1 MHSIL
6 SGYNPHGPSQCK
18 QLEKLKC
25 FLEHINGYAN
35 AGYSTIQSKA
45 RYTILQCVMYHSA
58 HPSWT
63 PFLEYL
69 SGVVDVRIQN
79 VNRDTALHI
88 ATKKGLSKE
97 LLDIL
102 LCGHHGMEAA
112 NIPNNKARTALMEAI
127 MKSSTSAVMALS
139 PMTNI
144 DNTDIEGKTAL
155 HYAIQL
161 QESMYMSM
169 LFKHNANVLV
179 QDVEGNMALA
189 LACCLP
195 FYSHLQL
202 SVIFQLYQHGV
213 AYGEHLNMI

>member
-1 MHSIL
+1 MVVHLLLEHMSLMDKCLMDHQDAEGHMALHMAAQVGSQSLVEELLNWKPNLMVWCGKENDTALHSIL

-112 NIPNNKARTALMEAI
+112 NIPNNKARMALM
-127 MKSSTSAVMALS
+127 
-139 PMTNI
+139 
-144 DNTDIEGKTAL
+144 
-155 HYAIQL
+155 
-161 QESMYMSM
+161 
-169 LFKHNANVLV
+169 
-179 QDVEGNMALA
+179 
-189 LACCLP
+189 
-195 FYSHLQL
+195 
-202 SVIFQLYQHGV
+202 
-213 AYGEHLNMI
+213 